1 MIFYIWLFGFII
13 FWIFDNIRYNKI
25 LEEEAKAKNQMKYF
39 GFWDRFFHYRGSYL
53 FISGLYFIWLFF
65 GKK

>member
-1 MIFYIWLFGFII
+1 MIFYIWLLGFII
-13 FWIFDNIRYNKI
+13 FWVFDYIRYNKI
-25 LEEEAKAKNQMKYF
+25 HKEEWKTNQIKVF
-39 GFWDRFFHYRGSYL
+39 NFWDRHFYYRGGYL

>member
-13 FWIFDNIRYNKI
+13 FWVFDYIRYNKI
-25 LEEEAKAKNQMKYF
+25 HKEESITNQIKF
-39 GFWDRFFHYRGSYL
+39 FNFWDRHFHYRGSYL

>member
-13 FWIFDNIRYNKI
+13 FWVFDSIRYNKI
-25 LEEEAKAKNQMKYF
+25 LEEEKKANYQIKYF
-39 GFWDRFFHYRGSYL
+39 SYWDRSFYYRGGYL

>member
-13 FWIFDNIRYNKI
+13 FWVFDYIRYNKI
-25 LEEEAKAKNQMKYF
+25 HKEESITNQIKF
-39 GFWDRFFHYRGSYL
+39 FNFWDRHFHYRGGYL